1 LILVRR
7 LFVVVVALPLAVQV
21 VRNAAVA
28 EWADTSPA
36 SAFRAWPS
44 HAAAEL
50 ALGMTEIG
58 TAAHEHKPIGPA
70 TFAIIEDAAVKAP
83 LAPEPFLVRGVQ
95 AELKGDSNL
104 AAQAFAAAERRDP
117 RSVPARYFLADIFFR
132 AGDSRRTLEQIGALA
147 RLTPNGSVT
156 IAPYLAAYAK
166 NRSAWPDLRELF
178 QSNPGL
184 ADASL
189 ADLGHDPANA
199 DAVIALAD
207 TRTAAGS
214 QWAPTL
220 VNTLVGAREYA
231 KARAVWAATSHVRL
245 PADVTLY
252 DGGFIDS
259 TSHGPFNWTL
269 TSSTVG
275 LAEREAGGRL
285 HVIYY
290 GQEDGLLAQQL
301 ILLPPG
307 AYRLTMAV
315 SGDLSRAK
323 AMNWSLRC
331 DGSSKPFASVGLDA
345 AARGWIFAV
354 PPGCAAQWLELSG
367 ASADISQQS
376 EAMISNLKLSA
387 VRPNG

>member
-1 LILVRR
+1 MVRRLLILVMV
-7 LFVVVVALPLAVQV
+7 LLLAVQV
-21 VRNAAVA
+21 IRNAAVA

-36 SAFRAWPS
+36 SAFRAWPA

-58 TAAHEHKPIGPA
+58 TAAHEHKPVGLA
-70 TFAIIEDAAVKAP
+70 TFAIIDDAAVKAP

-95 AELKGDSNL
+95 AELNGDSNV
-104 AAQAFAAAERRDP
+104 AAQAFVAAERRDAALL
-117 RSVPARYFLADIFFR
+117 PARYFLADIFYR
-132 AGDSRRTLEQIGALA
+132 AGDPRRTLEQIGALA
-147 RLTPNGSVT
+147 RLTPNGSET

-166 NRSAWPDLRELF
+166 NRSAWPYLRDLF

-189 ADLGHDPANA
+189 ADLGHDPVNA
-199 DAVIALAD
+199 DAVVALAD
-207 TRTAAGS
+207 MRTAAGS

-220 VNTLVGAREYA
+220 VNTLVSARQYA

-245 PADVTLY
+245 PPDVAVY
-252 DGGFIDS
+252 DGGFTDAK
-259 TSHGPFNWTL
+259 SHGPFNWIL

-275 LAEREAGGRL
+275 LAEREPGGRL

-301 ILLPPG
+301 IVLAPG

-315 SGDLSRAK
+315 SGNLSRAK
-323 AMNWSLRC
+323 AMNWSVRC
-331 DGSSKPFASVGLDA
+331 DGTSKPFASVGLDA
-345 AARGWIFAV
+345 AVRGWIFAV
-354 PPGCAAQWLELSG
+354 PPGCAAQWLEFSG
-367 ASADISQQS
+367 TSADISQQA
-376 EAMISNLKLSA
+376 EVMISNLKLVA

>member
-1 LILVRR
+1 MVRP
-7 LFVVVVALPLAVQV
+7 LSVAAVALLLAVQI

-50 ALGMTEIG
+50 GLGMTEIG
-58 TAAHEHKPIGPA
+58 TAAHEHRPVGPA
-70 TFAIIEDAAVKAP
+70 TFAIIDDAAVKAP

-95 AELKGDSNL
+95 AELNGDSTA

-117 RSVPARYFLADIFFR
+117 RSIPARYFLADIFFR

-166 NRSAWPDLRELF
+166 NRSAWPYLRDLF

-199 DAVIALAD
+199 DAIVALAD
-207 TRTAAGS
+207 MRSAGGS

-220 VNTLVGAREYA
+220 VNTLVSAREYP

-245 PADVTLY
+245 PRNDEVY
-252 DGGFIDS
+252 DGGFTDS

-275 LAEREAGGRL
+275 LAEREAGRRL

-315 SGDLSRAK
+315 SGDLSRAR

-331 DGSSKPFASVGLDA
+331 DGTSKPFASIGLDA
-345 AARGWIFAV
+345 VARGWIFAV

-367 ASADISQQS
+367 NSADISQQS
-376 EAMISNLKLSA
+376 EAIISNLKLSA
-387 VRPNG
+387 MRPNG

>member
-1 LILVRR
+1 MVRR
-7 LFVVVVALPLAVQV
+7 LLVVVLALLLAVQV
-21 VRNAAVA
+21 VRSAAVA
-28 EWADTSPA
+28 EWAETSPA
-36 SAFRAWPS
+36 SAFRAWPA

-58 TAAHEHKPIGPA
+58 TAAHERKVVGPA
-70 TFAIIEDAAVKAP
+70 TFAIIDDAAVKAP

-95 AELKGDSNL
+95 AELNRDSNL
-104 AAQAFAAAERRDP
+104 AARAFAAAERRDP

-132 AGDSRRTLEQIGALA
+132 AGDPRRTLEQIGALA
-147 RLTPNGSVT
+147 TLTPNGAET

-166 NRSAWPDLRELF
+166 NRSAWPYLRDLFR
-178 QSNPGL
+178 SNPGL

-189 ADLGHDPANA
+189 AELGHDPVNA
-199 DAVIALAD
+199 DAVVALAD
-207 TRTAAGS
+207 MRTAAGS

-220 VNTLVGAREYA
+220 VNTLVGARQYA
-231 KARAVWAATSHVRL
+231 KARAAWAATSHVRL
-245 PADVTLY
+245 PPDVTVY
-252 DGGFIDS
+252 DGGFTDS
-259 TSHGPFNWTL
+259 TSRGPFNWTL

-275 LAEREAGGRL
+275 LAEREPGGRL
-285 HVIYY
+285 HIIYY

-307 AYRLTMAV
+307 PYRLTMAV
-315 SGDLSRAK
+315 SGDLSRAAQ
-323 AMNWSLRC
+323 AMNWSVRC

-354 PPGCAAQWLELSG
+354 PPDCAAQWLELSG
-367 ASADISQQS
+367 TSADISQQA
-376 EAMISNLKLSA
+376 EAIISNLKLVL

>member
-1 LILVRR
+1 MVRR
-7 LFVVVVALPLAVQV
+7 LFVLVAALLLAVEV

-28 EWADTSPA
+28 EWAETSPA
-36 SAFRAWPS
+36 SAFRAWPT

-58 TAAHEHKPIGPA
+58 TAAHERRPVGPA
-70 TFAIIEDAAVKAP
+70 TFAIIDDAAIKAP

-95 AELKGDSNL
+95 AELNGDSNV

-117 RSVPARYFLADIFFR
+117 RSVPARYFLADIYFR
-132 AGDSRRTLEQIGALA
+132 AGDPRRTLEQIGALA
-147 RLTPNGSVT
+147 TLTPNGSEA

-166 NRSAWPDLRELF
+166 NRSAWPYLRDLFR
-178 QSNPGL
+178 SNSGL

-189 ADLGHDPANA
+189 AELGHDPANA

-207 TRTAAGS
+207 MRSAEGS

-220 VNTLVGAREYA
+220 VNTLVSARQYA
-231 KARAVWAATSHVRL
+231 KARAAWAATSHVHL
-245 PADVTLY
+245 PPDVTVY
-252 DGGFIDS
+252 DGGFTDS
-259 TSHGPFNWTL
+259 TSHGPFSWTL

-275 LAEREAGGRL
+275 LAEREPGGRL

-301 ILLPPG
+301 IVLPPG

-315 SGDLSRAK
+315 SGDLSRAGQ
-323 AMNWSLRC
+323 AMNWSVRC
-331 DGSSKPFASVGLDA
+331 DGTSKPFASAGLDD

-354 PPGCAAQWLELSG
+354 PPDCAAQWVELSG
-367 ASADISQQS
+367 TSADISQQA
-376 EAMISNLKLSA
+376 EVMITNLKLVP

>member
-1 LILVRR
+1 MVRR
-7 LFVVVVALPLAVQV
+7 LFVLVLALLLAVQI

-50 ALGMTEIG
+50 GLGMTEIG
-58 TAAHEHKPIGPA
+58 TAAHERRPVGPA
-70 TFAIIEDAAVKAP
+70 TFAIINDAAVKAP

-95 AELKGDSNL
+95 AELNGDSNL
-104 AAQAFAAAERRDP
+104 AAQAFAAAELRDP
-117 RSVPARYFLADIFFR
+117 RSIPARYFLADIFFR

-166 NRSAWPDLRELF
+166 NRSAWPYLRELF

-199 DAVIALAD
+199 DAVLALAD
-207 TRTAAGS
+207 MQSASGS

-220 VNTLVGAREYA
+220 VNTLVGDREYA

-245 PADVTLY
+245 PADITVY
-252 DGGFIDS
+252 DGGFTDS
-259 TSHGPFNWTL
+259 TSQGPFNWIL

-285 HVIYY
+285 HLIYY

-315 SGDLSRAK
+315 SGDLSRVK
-323 AMNWSLRC
+323 AMNWSVRC
-331 DGSSKPFASVGLDA
+331 DGTSKPFASMELDA
-345 AARGWIFAV
+345 GARGWIFAV

-367 ASADISQQS
+367 SSEDISQQS

-387 VRPNG
+387 MRPNG

>member
-1 LILVRR
+1 MVRR
-7 LFVVVVALPLAVQV
+7 LLVLVVALLLAVQV
-21 VRNAAVA
+21 IRNAAVV
-28 EWADTSPA
+28 EWAETSPA
-36 SAFRAWPS
+36 SAFRAWPA

-58 TAAHEHKPIGPA
+58 TAAHERRPVGPA
-70 TFAIIEDAAVKAP
+70 TFAIIDDAALKAP
-83 LAPEPFLVRGVQ
+83 LAPEPFLVRGVS
-95 AELKGDSNL
+95 AELNGEGNL

-117 RSVPARYFLADIFFR
+117 RSLPARYFLADIFFR
-132 AGDSRRTLEQIGALA
+132 AGDPRRTLEQIGALA
-147 RLTPNGSVT
+147 RLTPNGSQT

-166 NRSAWPDLRELF
+166 NGSAWPYLRELF

-189 ADLGHDPANA
+189 AELGHDPVNA

-207 TRTAAGS
+207 MRTAAGS

-220 VNTLVGAREYA
+220 VNTLVSARQYA

-245 PADVTLY
+245 SPDFTVY
-252 DGGFIDS
+252 DGGFADAQP
-259 TSHGPFNWTL
+259 HGPFNWTL

-275 LAEREAGGRL
+275 LAEREPGGRL

-290 GQEDGLLAQQL
+290 GQENGLLAQQL
-301 ILLPPG
+301 ILLASG

-323 AMNWSLRC
+323 AMNWSVRC
-331 DGSSKPFASVGLDA
+331 DGSPKPFASIGLDA

-354 PPGCAAQWLELSG
+354 PPDCAAQWLELSG
-367 ASADISQQS
+367 TSADISQQ
-376 EAMISNLKLSA
+376 ADVMISNLKLVA